1 MKVTV
6 QGIDWDTDG
15 EDVNLPHSVTMEVAD
30 DATDDDI
37 IEEVSDDC
45 GWLINCVQRIIKW

>member
-6 QGIDWDTDG
+6 QGIEWETDG
-15 EDVNLPHSVTMEVAD
+15 EDVDLPSCVTMVVAD

-37 IEEVSDDC
+37 IEEISDEY
-45 GWLINCVQRIIKW
+45 GWLINCVERIIRW